1 LQAKLANINELME
14 EEQDAQNGTLQ
25 ELLARRKAKKE
36 KL

>member
-1 LQAKLANINELME
+1 ME